1 MFKKAVRKQAF
12 LRLAL
17 MGTAGSGKT
26 YTALLLA
33 KHLGCRKIAVIDSE
47 RGSAKLYSD
56 IVDFDVCELESFA
69 AERYIDAIVFA
80 ERAGYDCIII
90 DSLSHAWAGKDGIL
104 EYKDKRTDV
113 SRSKD
118 SFGAG
123 WRDATPLHNKLVD
136 SILAFKGHVIATLR
150 TKTEYVL
157 EAGAN
162 GKMTPRRVGMAPVQ
176 RDGVE
181 YEFTVVGDFIE
192 AEKLEI
198 TKTRCSAL
206 AGQLL
211 TRPGREMA
219 ETLVAWLNS
228 GEAVEEAPPAA
239 PVAPPTPLR
248 AAPAPAAHPGPT
260 PRSACDAA
268 VKRYPSIK
276 AEAEALLLWDADD
289 AAKLAELKRL
299 CGKAAAAER
308 EAATPRP
315 AAPPAPAPRPP
326 EYAALD
332 AEARRLLAASEH
344 ADPSE
349 RAQIVALLAR
359 WSQGRGTVDGIES
372 ADLDGFV
379 AEVRAVLNGPAVA
392 A

>member
-17 MGTAGSGKT
+17 MGPAGSGKT

-56 IVDFDVCELESFA
+56 LVDFDVCELESFA

-104 EYKDKRTDV
+104 EYKDKRTDL

-136 SILAFKGHVIATLR
+136 SILAFKGHVVATLR

-157 EAGAN
+157 EQGPN

-198 TKTRCSAL
+198 TKTRCSRL
-206 AGQLL
+206 AGELI

-219 ETLVAWLNS
+219 ETLLGWLNS
-228 GEAVEEAPPAA
+228 GEADEAPAA
-239 PVAPPTPLR
+239 R
-248 AAPAPAAHPGPT
+248 PAPAAVPPAGPASR
-260 PRSACDAA
+260 PLPNPIA
-268 VKRYPSIK
+268 VRDDLVKKMPHVA
-276 AEAEALLLWDADD
+276 AEADALLAQDNVSDAEI
-289 AAKLAELKRL
+289 LAGLKRIFARE
-299 CGKAAAAER
+299 KAARTEPSPAEAALAGEARKLLAAAEHDD
-308 EAATPRP
+308 
-315 AAPPAPAPRPP
+315 PPAR
-326 EYAALD
+326 
-332 AEARRLLAASEH
+332 ARVS
-344 ADPSE
+344 
-349 RAQIVALLAR
+349 ALLSEYSR
-359 WSQGRGTVDGIES
+359 GSGRVEDIGPG
-372 ADLDGFV
+372 DLGGFV
-379 AEVRAVLNGPAVA
+379 AEVQAVLNGPARA

>member
-1 MFKKAVRKQAF
+1 MFKKAIRKQAF

-56 IVDFDVCELESFA
+56 LVDFDVCELESFA

-228 GEAVEEAPPAA
+228 GEAETTAPLPVPPPIRMAPVPPPPA
-239 PVAPPTPLR
+239 
-248 AAPAPAAHPGPT
+248 PGPT
-260 PRSACDAA
+260 PRGAADAA
-268 VKRYPSIK
+268 IKRYPSIK

-289 AAKLAELKRL
+289 ATKLAELKRL
-299 CGKAAAAER
+299 CGMAARAER
-308 EAATPRP
+308 EAATPAP
-315 AAPPAPAPRPP
+315 AAPAPREPA
-326 EYAALD
+326 YTALD
-332 AEARRLLAASEH
+332 AEARKLLLASEH
-344 ADPSE
+344 DDPPA
-349 RAQIVALLAR
+349 RAKVAELLKQY
-359 WSQGRGTVDGIES
+359 SRGAGSVDGIDS
-372 ADLDGFV
+372 ADLEGFV
-379 AEVRAVLNGPAVA
+379 GEASAVLNGPAVA